1 MDMKYGFR
9 VLAFCALF
17 LVPCHCSVA
26 LETIAATGSV
36 CVRAELKCARGSG
49 ALPYN
54 FRAIDGRLFAGGTLF
69 NPETGS
75 NDGALVRRYVRD
87 LRARGVKTVI
97 TLHVPAGAD
106 RNGKILDKI
115 CREEG
120 VRWLPRRMTAEQV
133 PDDRQTAEM
142 LAAIDAGAY
151 VHCQWGCD
159 RTGAV
164 IAKYLRA
171 RRGWK
176 GIDAW
181 KAVISGGSH
190 AGPIGGFKQKPS
202 YALLV
207 TWFWPEVTEE
217 SPEACALYGL
227 KYTGGKSLSERR

>member
-1 MDMKYGFR
+1 MDVKRGFR
-9 VLAFCALF
+9 VLAFGGLLLF
-17 LVPCHCSVA
+17 SCCSVSA
-26 LETIAATGSV
+26 LEGVPATGSV
-36 CVRAELKCARGSG
+36 CIKGESRLAKGSG

-75 NDGALVRRYVRD
+75 NDESLVRRYLRD

-106 RNGKILDKI
+106 RSTKMLERL

-120 VRWLPRRMTAEQV
+120 LRWLPRRMTAEQV
-133 PDDRQTAEM
+133 PDDRQTAEI
-142 LAAIDAGAY
+142 LAAIDDGAY

-164 IAKYLRA
+164 IAKYLRV
-171 RRGWK
+171 RRGWQ
-176 GIDAW
+176 GLDAW
-181 KAVISGGSH
+181 KAVIGGGSH
-190 AGPIGGFKQKPS
+190 AGPLGGFKQKPS

-207 TWFWPEVTEE
+207 TYFWPEVTRE
-217 SPEACALYGL
+217 SPEVCDIYGL
-227 KYTGGKSLSERR
+227 KYK